1 LWRARTFPKLRFG
14 EPPRANRSGTASQS
28 PASPRQAGKFAD
40 SPTPPASCA
49 VQLRALPP
57 EVIGH
62 RADSGDG
69 PFDPAFGIV
78 SSHCAE
84 RRAMQTCRVR
94 SRPVPSSGF
103 SLIELLVVISIIAV
117 LVSLISPA
125 VQSAREAARRTQC
138 LNNIRNLGLATM
150 EFAGANGD
158 KYPYLEDSP
167 WTGNSLWVNPPAT
180 PGTRTTTG
188 KSWVAQIIGY
198 LDQPALSRAI
208 ASNNG
213 IVNPQTGTPF
223 EPSLPVIGTLTCP
236 DDANNS
242 GVAGGLS
249 YAANAGYINRNAWQN
264 VNNWVLA
271 QTNKSVPDSGTGAHD
286 AASIWWAYLPGP
298 GDHSSYRFGALD
310 VAIARATGVFF
321 RVEYT
326 GQSMTQSAVQNG
338 DGAQNT
344 LLLAENINA
353 GHWADITAAR
363 SDLQTGSIAFGLNAA
378 VTGGQTQFIDPTIPT
393 GSYYVLNTPTGY
405 LTQRTVPLPPSYP
418 TWGLYDPI
426 FFDNAAINTNL
437 TSAVNGANCRP
448 ASNHPNVALVCFA
461 DGHALPLAESIDP
474 FFYGHLVS
482 SAGSL
487 YGQFVGDSDVY

>member
-1 LWRARTFPKLRFG
+1 MKI
-14 EPPRANRSGTASQS
+14 S
-28 PASPRQAGKFAD
+28 
-40 SPTPPASCA
+40 
-49 VQLRALPP
+49 
-57 EVIGH
+57 
-62 RADSGDG
+62 
-69 PFDPAFGIV
+69 
-78 SSHCAE
+78 
-84 RRAMQTCRVR
+84 RVR
-94 SRPVPSSGF
+94 RRPVRSAGF

-150 EFAGANGD
+150 EFAGGNGD
-158 KYPYLEDSP
+158 KYPHLEDSP
-167 WTGNSLWVNPPAT
+167 WSGNSLWVNPPAT
-180 PGTRTTTG
+180 TGTRSTTG
-188 KSWVAQIIGY
+188 KSWVAQILGY

-208 ASNNG
+208 TTNNG

-223 EPSLPVIGTLTCP
+223 VPTLPVIGTLTCP

-249 YAANAGYINRNAWQN
+249 YAANAGYISHNAWRN

-271 QTNKSVPDSGTGAHD
+271 QKNIEVPDSGTGAHD
-286 AASIWWAYLPGP
+286 AASLWWAYLPGP

-310 VAIARATGVFF
+310 VGIARATGVFF
-321 RVEYT
+321 RVDYT
-326 GQSMTQSAVQNG
+326 GIALTQSAVQTG

-353 GHWADITAAR
+353 GHWADISATR
-363 SDLQTGSIAFGLNAA
+363 SDLQTGSIAFGLSSS
-378 VTGGQTQFIDPTIPT
+378 VTGGQTQLLDPTVPT
-393 GSYYVLNTPTGY
+393 AAYYVFNTPNGF
-405 LTQRTVPLPPSYP
+405 LTQRTQPLPPDYP

-426 FFDNAAINTNL
+426 FFDNSAINTHL

-448 ASNHPNVALVCFA
+448 SANHPNVALVCFC
-461 DGHALPLAESIDP
+461 DGHALPLSQDIDP
-474 FFYGHLVS
+474 FVYGRLVS

-487 YGQFVGDSDVY
+487 YGQFVGDSDAH